1 MKKLESPGV
10 CLVLTSRGRREG
22 ERGEEGHEGTKG
34 STGDG
39 KITGAREGT

>member
-1 MKKLESPGV
+1 M
-10 CLVLTSRGRREG
+10 LTSRGRREG

-39 KITGAREGT
+39 KINRDKGEGT